1 MSTPPAAATS
11 PKSEKSPAKNTA
23 KSPSKSPSNSPPQH
37 AQVNVGDTG
46 ILEPTHWQQLAEE
59 ENVNQDDDAHSLS
72 EESLASSTDSVTSSI
87 FEYRKLHGR
96 TYHRE
101 IGSSQYWAANDE
113 KQSELLDINHHC
125 LTLGIGGKTHLAPLD
140 TEKITKALDIGTG
153 TGIWALD
160 FADEYPNVEV
170 IGTDV
175 SPIQP
180 SWVPPNLQFEIEDCT
195 QEWTFAPNS
204 ADYIH
209 IRWLIGS
216 IPDWYK
222 FFREA
227 YKTCKP
233 GGWVESFE
241 PSGIITSDDD
251 TVKESSALGQ
261 WGKLF
266 IEGAKKLGVSFTV
279 YEEELQRKAMEA
291 AGFVDIQQFEYKV
304 NKLYLQ
310 WTMTDNIRLQTPIGG
325 WPKDP
330 GLKELGQF
338 GKLAF
343 LADPEGF
350 VLFVANTIGW
360 TESEIHVF
368 LAHAR
373 REIHSGKH
381 HPYYKQRVVWGRKPE
396 E

>member
-1 MSTPPAAATS
+1 MSTPPVAATS
-11 PKSEKSPAKNTA
+11 PKSEKSPAKNTGKSPSS
-23 KSPSKSPSNSPPQH
+23 KSPSKSPPQH

-59 ENVNQDDDAHSLS
+59 ENANGDGDAHSLS
-72 EESLASSTDSVTSSI
+72 GESLASSTDSVSSSI

-113 KQSELLDINHHC
+113 RQSELLDINHHC

-195 QEWTFAPNS
+195 QEWTFAPDS

-291 AGFVDIQQFEYKV
+291 AGFVDIQQFEYK
-304 NKLYLQ
+304 
-310 WTMTDNIRLQTPIGG
+310 TPIGG

-330 GLKELGQF
+330 ALKELGQF

>member
-1 MSTPPAAATS
+1 MSTPPAAAATS
-11 PKSEKSPAKNTA
+11 PKSEKSPAKNRT
-23 KSPSKSPSNSPPQH
+23 KSPSKSPSQQ
-37 AQVNVGDTG
+37 AQTNVEDTG
-46 ILEPTHWQQLAEE
+46 VLEPEHWQQLAEE
-59 ENVNQDDDAHSLS
+59 ENDNDGDAHSLS
-72 EESLASSTDSVTSSI
+72 EESLNSSTASVISSI

-101 IGSSQYWAANDE
+101 IGSAQYWAANDE
-113 KQSELLDINHHC
+113 RQSELLDINHHC
-125 LTLGIGGKTHLAPLD
+125 LTLGIGGKLHLAPID
-140 TEKITKALDIGTG
+140 TSKITKALDIGTG

-160 FADEYPNVEV
+160 FADEHPNIQV

-180 SWVPPNLQFEIEDCT
+180 SWVSPNVQFEIEDCT

-209 IRWLIGS
+209 IRWLIGA
-216 IPDWYK
+216 IPDWYR
-222 FFREA
+222 FFNEA

-233 GGWVESFE
+233 GGWVETFE
-241 PSGIITSDDD
+241 PSGIITSDDG
-251 TVKESSALGQ
+251 TVKENSALDQ
-261 WGKLF
+261 WGKIF
-266 IEGAKKLGVSFTV
+266 IEGGKKLGSSFTV
-279 YEEELQRKAMEA
+279 YEDELQRKAMEA
-291 AGFVDIQQFEYKV
+291 AGFVDIQQLEYK
-304 NKLYLQ
+304 
-310 WTMTDNIRLQTPIGG
+310 TPIGG

-330 GLKELGQF
+330 AMKELGQF
-338 GKLAF
+338 AKMAF

-360 TESEIHVF
+360 SESEIHVF

-373 REIHSGKH
+373 KEIHSGKH

-396 E
+396 